1 MYAML
6 VGKLP
11 FRSPRQG
18 TKRRQKLLEQ
28 ISAGLIESHEK
39 EMEHISTGARDLIFR
54 LLQPDPHRR
63 TGLDEVMLHPWITKE
78 GTQPLVPF
86 KYVPPDA
93 GTQMK
98 VRGWVRSRR
107 EGGAGSAWCTDVSS
121 GVHVVRQETRNN
133 SLVMWTELIQQLRLA
148 S

>member
-1 MYAML
+1 MQSKSLYISCYFRYRGVNMYAML

-18 TKRRQKLLEQ
+18 NKRRQKLLEQ
-28 ISAGLIESHEK
+28 ISAGLTDNHER
-39 EMEHISTGARDLIFR
+39 EMEHISKGARDLIQR
-54 LLQPDPHRR
+54 LLQPDPHKR

-98 VRGWVRSRR
+98 VRLYFKGTQYSN
-107 EGGAGSAWCTDVSS
+107 
-121 GVHVVRQETRNN
+121 GV
-133 SLVMWTELIQQLRLA
+133 
-148 S
+148 